1 MNNQC
6 RITSLMKVLLYLYC
20 LHEMNVFSCYYG
32 KGYALNYE
40 VKNRMCG
47 FIGYINGTNVID
59 HHQTIENMMNT
70 IIHRGPD
77 SGGIHSDDKVTLGF
91 RRLSIIDLSDVANQ
105 PLYSADGNIVLV
117 FNGEIFNFQELRA
130 DLIAKGHNFK
140 THSDSE
146 VIIYGYVEYGV
157 EFVKKLRGMFAFC
170 IWDKKNDLQF
180 IARDGFG
187 IKPLYYTENT
197 TDGTF
202 IFGSEIKSFLPHPS
216 FIKELNKDALRP
228 YLTFQYSSMDETF
241 FKGVYKLQP
250 AHYMLI
256 QNGQKKIVQYWDK
269 KFHAKEAPIEKYVEE
284 IRTTVRESVDA
295 HQISDVKVGS
305 FLSGGIDSSY
315 ITSLLRPDKSFSVG
329 FSDYEDMFNETNL
342 AKDLSDTLDIQ
353 NERKY
358 ISADECFEAL
368 PKIQWHMDEPQS
380 NPSSVPLYFLSELA
394 SKDVT
399 VVLSGEGADEIFG
412 GYSWYQNSGKMQ
424 KYEKVP
430 FGIRKAL
437 RGIAEVLPK
446 NQYTHFLVKGGQT
459 VEERFIGEAV
469 VWDEE
474 DALNVLKPDYKNG
487 PSVKSITKRI
497 YDEVPGDDDVTK
509 MQYLD
514 LNLWMPGDIL
524 LKADKMSMAHS
535 IELRVPFLDKE
546 VMELAKNIPSR
557 YRVND
562 IDTKYVL
569 RQAAHQ
575 ELPEEWA
582 KRPKLGFPVPI
593 RHWLREE
600 KYYKMVKE
608 MFTTDFANEFFDTK
622 QLVGYLDEHYEGQ
635 ANRGRYIWTAYVF
648 LVWYKQFFVDM

>member
-1 MNNQC
+1 
-6 RITSLMKVLLYLYC
+6 
-20 LHEMNVFSCYYG
+20 MNVFSCYYG

-91 RRLSIIDLSDVANQ
+91 RRLSIIDLSEVANQ
-105 PLYSADGNIVLV
+105 PLYSEDGNIVLV

-130 DLIAKGHNFK
+130 DLIEKGHTFK
-140 THSDSE
+140 TQSDSE

-157 EFVKKLRGMFAFC
+157 DFVKKLRGMFAFC

-187 IKPLYYTENT
+187 IKPLYYSEHT

-216 FIKELNKDALRP
+216 FIKELNKQAIRP
-228 YLTFQYSSMDETF
+228 YLTFQYSSMNETF
-241 FKGVYKLQP
+241 FKGVFKLPP

-256 QNGQKKIVQYWDK
+256 QNGQKQIVQYWDK
-269 KFHAKEAPIEKYVEE
+269 KFHAKDAPIEKYIEE
-284 IRTTVRESVDA
+284 IQSTVKESVEA
-295 HQISDVKVGS
+295 HKISDVKVGS

-329 FSDYEDMFNETNL
+329 FADYEDMFNETNL
-342 AKDLSDTLDIQ
+342 AKDLSDTLNIQ
-353 NERKY
+353 NERRY
-358 ISADECFEAL
+358 ITADECFEAL

-412 GYSWYQNSGKMQ
+412 GYAWYQNSGKMQ
-424 KYEKVP
+424 KYEKLP
-430 FGIRKAL
+430 LGLRKTL
-437 RGIAEVLPK
+437 RGMAEALPK
-446 NQYTHFLVKGGQT
+446 NQYTNFLIKGAQT

-469 VWDEE
+469 VWDEV
-474 DALNVLKPDYKNG
+474 DAINVLKPAYKNA

-600 KYYKMVKE
+600 KYYSMVKE

-622 QLVGYLDEHYEGQ
+622 QLVGYLDEHYEGK
-635 ANRGRYIWTAYVF
+635 ANRGRYIWTVYVF
-648 LVWYKQFFVDM
+648 LVWYKKFFVDMV

>member
-1 MNNQC
+1 
-6 RITSLMKVLLYLYC
+6 
-20 LHEMNVFSCYYG
+20 
-32 KGYALNYE
+32 
-40 VKNRMCG
+40 MCG

-202 IFGSEIKSFLPHPS
+202 IFGSEIKSFMPHPS
-216 FIKELNKDALRP
+216 FIKELNKNALRP

-342 AKDLSDTLDIQ
+342 AKDLSDTLNIQ

-437 RGIAEVLPK
+437 RGIAEALPK

-622 QLVGYLDEHYEGQ
+622 QLVGYLDEHYEGN

>member
-1 MNNQC
+1 
-6 RITSLMKVLLYLYC
+6 
-20 LHEMNVFSCYYG
+20 
-32 KGYALNYE
+32 
-40 VKNRMCG
+40 
-47 FIGYINGTNVID
+47 
-59 HHQTIENMMNT
+59 
-70 IIHRGPD
+70 
-77 SGGIHSDDKVTLGF
+77 
-91 RRLSIIDLSDVANQ
+91 
-105 PLYSADGNIVLV
+105 
-117 FNGEIFNFQELRA
+117 
-130 DLIAKGHNFK
+130 
-140 THSDSE
+140 
-146 VIIYGYVEYGV
+146 
-157 EFVKKLRGMFAFC
+157 MFAFC

-256 QNGQKKIVQYWDK
+256 KNGQKQIVQYWDK
-269 KFHAKEAPIEKYVEE
+269 KFHAKEVPIEKYVED

-342 AKDLSDTLDIQ
+342 AKDLSDTLNIQ

-437 RGIAEVLPK
+437 RGIAEALPK

-487 PSVKSITKRI
+487 PSVKTITKRI

-546 VMELAKNIPSR
+546 VMELAKNIPSK

-622 QLVGYLDEHYEGQ
+622 QLVGYLDEHYEEK

>member
-1 MNNQC
+1 
-6 RITSLMKVLLYLYC
+6 MKVLLYLYC

-130 DLIAKGHNFK
+130 DLVAKGHNFK
-140 THSDSE
+140 TQSDSE

-216 FIKELNKDALRP
+216 FIKELNKNALRP

-241 FKGVYKLQP
+241 FKGVYKLPP

-256 QNGQKKIVQYWDK
+256 KNGHKQIVQYWDK
-269 KFHAKEAPIEKYVEE
+269 KFHAKEAPIEKYVDD

-315 ITSLLRPDKSFSVG
+315 ITALLRPDKSFSVG

-342 AKDLSDTLDIQ
+342 AKDLSDTLNIQ

-437 RGIAEVLPK
+437 RGIAEALPK

-546 VMELAKNIPSR
+546 VMELAKNIPSK

-622 QLVGYLDEHYEGQ
+622 QLVGYLDEHYEGN

>member
-1 MNNQC
+1 
-6 RITSLMKVLLYLYC
+6 
-20 LHEMNVFSCYYG
+20 
-32 KGYALNYE
+32 
-40 VKNRMCG
+40 MCG

-77 SGGIHSDDKVTLGF
+77 SGGIHSDDTVTLGF

-130 DLIAKGHNFK
+130 DLIEKGHNFK

-157 EFVKKLRGMFAFC
+157 DFVKKLRGMFAFC
-170 IWDKKNDLQF
+170 IWDKKHDLQF

-256 QNGQKKIVQYWDK
+256 KNGQKQIVQYWDK
-269 KFHAKEAPIEKYVEE
+269 KFHAKEAPIEKYVED

-342 AKDLSDTLDIQ
+342 AKDLSDTLNIQ

-424 KYEKVP
+424 QYEKVP

-437 RGIAEVLPK
+437 RGIAEALPK

-487 PSVKSITKRI
+487 PSVKTITKRI

-546 VMELAKNIPSR
+546 VMELAKNIPSK

-622 QLVGYLDEHYEGQ
+622 QLVGYLDEHYEEK